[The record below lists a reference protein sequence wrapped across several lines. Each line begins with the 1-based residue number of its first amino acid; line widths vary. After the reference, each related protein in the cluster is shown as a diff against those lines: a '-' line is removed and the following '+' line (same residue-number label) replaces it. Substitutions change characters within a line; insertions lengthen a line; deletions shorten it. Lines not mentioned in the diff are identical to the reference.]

1 MLLCGEIKALK
12 FVYKLSTICS
22 KDMKAKPLSELEQE
36 VMSVVWA
43 LGKCTIREVVDETNK
58 TKNLAYTTIATIL
71 ERLHEKGL
79 VKKDTSDFTVIFA
92 PKQTKEE
99 FSQKMARTLLDKFFG
114 SFGDAA
120 IASFAQSIDRLP
132 KEKKEY
138 FLKLLTEYEKNK

>member
-1 MLLCGEIKALK
+1 
-12 FVYKLSTICS
+12 
-22 KDMKAKPLSELEQE
+22 MKAKPLSELEQE

>member
-1 MLLCGEIKALK
+1 
-12 FVYKLSTICS
+12 
-22 KDMKAKPLSELEQE
+22 MKAKTLSELEQN
-36 VMSVVWA
+36 VMEVVWT
-43 LGKCTIREVVDETNK
+43 LGKCTIREVVEETNK

-71 ERLHEKGL
+71 ERLLEKGL
-79 VKKDTSDFTVIFA
+79 VEKDTSAFTVVFT

-99 FSQKMARTLLDKFFG
+99 FSRNLLDKFFR

-138 FLKLLTEYEKNK
+138 FLKLLTQYEKNK

>member
-1 MLLCGEIKALK
+1 
-12 FVYKLSTICS
+12 
-22 KDMKAKPLSELEQE
+22 MKTKTLSELEQE
-36 VMSVVWA
+36 VMSVVWS

-79 VKKDTSDFTVIFA
+79 VKKDTSAFTVIFT

-99 FSQKMARTLLDKFFG
+99 FSENLGRSLLDNFFG

-138 FLKLLTEYEKNK
+138 FLKLLQKYEKNK

>member
-1 MLLCGEIKALK
+1 
-12 FVYKLSTICS
+12 
-22 KDMKAKPLSELEQE
+22 MKTKSLSELEQE
-36 VMSVVWA
+36 VMEIVWA
-43 LGKCTIREVVDETNK
+43 LGKCTIREVVEETNK

-79 VKKDTSDFTVIFA
+79 VEKDASAFTVVFA
-92 PKQTKEE
+92 PEQTKEE
-99 FSQKMARTLLDKFFG
+99 FSQKMARNLLDKFFR

-138 FLKLLTEYEKNK
+138 FLKLLTQYEKNK